1 MGTKSDAAPTEAHP
15 AAGTQ
20 LNYTITKNT
29 NALSFD
35 CGVRNLAYCLV
46 EDVNLHDRE
55 FSIKLWENFSLN
67 NFENASDAVNS
78 LYKELEKR
86 EWMKYVDHVVI
97 EAQVSQNAI
106 MKVIAHSLQMY
117 FLCKRTVTT
126 EGSVTSHK
134 PMIHFVSPKSKFS
147 VTNVPEPKNSPAPG
161 HARNKRIAVDM
172 ACKLLSSP
180 KDRISLEFLNSHAK
194 KDDLADS
201 FLQAV
206 YFLRTFR
213 EKQRKFAK
221 IRAHL
226 GREINIVEE
235 ETEKLPIVF
244 RSNDF
249 AVPSFDIANVGASQ
263 VFQRTI

>member
-1 MGTKSDAAPTEAHP
+1 MTQDAKEPETREVR
-15 AAGTQ
+15 
-20 LNYTITKNT
+20 YTVTKNI

-46 EDVNLHDRE
+46 EDINLHDRE

-78 LYKELEKR
+78 LYKELDKR
-86 EWMKYVDHVVI
+86 EWMKHVDHVVI
-97 EAQVSQNAI
+97 EAQVSQNAV

-117 FLCKRTVTT
+117 FLCRRATTVENSVTT
-126 EGSVTSHK
+126 YK

-147 VTNVPEPKNSPAPG
+147 VTNVPEPRNSPAPG
-161 HARNKRIAVDM
+161 HARNKRIAIDM
-172 ACKLLSSP
+172 ACKLLASP
-180 KDRISLEFLNSHAK
+180 KDRFSLDFLNSHTK

-206 YFLRTFR
+206 YFLRAFR
-213 EKQRKFAK
+213 EKQRKFGK

-235 ETEKLPIVF
+235 ENEKLPIVF

-249 AVPSFDIANVGASQ
+249 VVPSFDIADVGTSQ
-263 VFQRTI
+263 VFQRPSPQ